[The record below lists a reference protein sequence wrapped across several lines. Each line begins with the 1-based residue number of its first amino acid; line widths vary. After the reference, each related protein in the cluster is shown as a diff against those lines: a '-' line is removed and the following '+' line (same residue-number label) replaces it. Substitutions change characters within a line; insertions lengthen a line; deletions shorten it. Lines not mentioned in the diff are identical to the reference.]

1 MAALTWRNVDAPDL
15 SGAIRTL
22 SDSNASLQNA
32 FSGAGLALKDWGRGV
47 RDANTGNIEL
57 ALAKFGTNADLQAA
71 VQQGLLDP
79 NALRETYGNFDA
91 SAIARYQNDLANSLQ
106 TREVNQQGID
116 KNNNLNKFG
125 GDLSQTLIDA
135 RNGVPGAAER
145 LQSLQANGLLGS
157 VAAQFAPQIA
167 DAAGAA
173 GRDAETSR
181 SNRANEGIA
190 GMNAATNRL
199 NVTSEIS
206 DRNRRWDAGNLGR
219 QVSDLGNQATLDADA
234 NLRAGA
240 AQFDRDS
247 QRLPAEQRE
256 AYSRSMTNMNPA
268 DREARLKGFD
278 ASVANFTGA
287 GPTAQKAAAAVA
299 PDIQQVSNLSSGLK
313 GIVSASAGQA
323 NAWNNMLGA
332 TENSEIKSPTDA
344 IAALKTAGLDTTDRK
359 VNDLVQ
365 QAIGMGATPAEAVAI
380 AQGSGRGSYTSI
392 VDGKI
397 TLDGGRF
404 LDGVKDYMKYKTSTD
419 GIKQRQSVTDQNQ
432 KIDTL
437 SASITNLLQRQ
448 QYYLQQGR
456 PDRAQNLQSDIDKA
470 KSSLNAYA
478 GLVNQTN
485 PVQQQA
491 PANINWNGGAYPG
504 LPWQR

>member
-15 SGAIRTL
+15 SGALRSL
-22 SDSNASLQNA
+22 AESNNNVQNA
-32 FSGAGLALKDWGRGV
+32 FAGAGLALKDWGRGV
-47 RDANTGNIEL
+47 QQANTGNIEL

-79 NALRETYGNFDA
+79 NALRQQYGNFDA
-91 SAIARYQNDLANSLQ
+91 ASIARYQNDLANSLQ

-116 KNNNLNKFG
+116 KNNNLNQFG
-125 GDLSQTLIDA
+125 GQLSQTLIDA

-145 LQSLQANGLLGS
+145 LQGMQANGLLGS

-167 DAAGAA
+167 DASGAA

-190 GMNAATNRL
+190 GMNAATSRL

-206 DRNRRWDAGNLGR
+206 DRDRRWNAGSLGR
-219 QVSDLGNQATLDADA
+219 QVGDLGNQNILDADK

-240 AQFDRDS
+240 AQFDPTS
-247 QRLPAEQRE
+247 PKLPAEQRE
-256 AYSRSMTNMNPA
+256 AYARSLTNENPA
-268 DREARLKGFD
+268 DREAKLKGFD
-278 ASVANFTGA
+278 ASAQNYTNG
-287 GPTAQKAAAAVA
+287 GPNAQKAAAVVA
-299 PDIQQVSNLSSGLK
+299 PDLQQVSNLSAGLK
-313 GIVSASAGQA
+313 SILSASAGQA
-323 NAWNNMLGA
+323 NAWNNMLGQ
-332 TENSEIKSPTDA
+332 TENSEVKSIPDA
-344 IAALKTAGLDTTDRK
+344 VTALKAAGLDTTDRK

-365 QAIGMGATPAEAVAI
+365 QAVGMGATPAEALAI

-392 VDGKI
+392 VDGKT
-397 TLDGGRF
+397 TLDGSKF

-419 GIKQRQSVTDQNQ
+419 GIKQRQSVADQTQ

-437 SASITNLLQRQ
+437 TSSLTSLLQRQ

-456 PDRAQNLQSDIDKA
+456 TDRATALNDDVAKA
-470 KSSLNAYA
+470 KSALNAYA

-485 PVQQQA
+485 PVQQQPTNVPNLA
-491 PANINWNGGAYPG
+491 GWRPS
-504 LPWQR
+504 WQ